1 MIQVGKMAKTTALI
15 VASLFLGLALGTMIM
30 YGATRPVSQPASS
43 TMILPPDHA
52 KADPA
57 SYQADIY
64 EGHHTIIDANA
75 KIQGRVVLI
84 GLYVENEQ
92 NRYHFLVLP
101 DPTYSGMVN
110 DNNRAKLS
118 GALMVE
124 LLYNDNFVAPMLH
137 IGMHVEVQGP
147 HVTDNQNNNGWNE
160 IDPASSIK
168 EI

>member
-1 MIQVGKMAKTTALI
+1 MAKTTALI

-43 TMILPPDHA
+43 TMILGPERA
-52 KADPA
+52 KADPT
-57 SYQADIY
+57 SYSADLY
-64 EGHHTIIDANA
+64 EGHHTMINANG

-84 GLYVENEQ
+84 GMYVENEQ

-101 DPTYSGMVN
+101 DQDYLSMLN
-110 DNNRAKLS
+110 ENNRVKLT
-118 GALMVE
+118 GALMIE
-124 LLYNDNFVAPMLH
+124 LLQTDNFVAPMLH
-137 IGMHVEVQGP
+137 IGMHIEVQGP

-160 IDPASSIK
+160 IDPANSIK